1 MTAKLP
7 SIHITHCKI
16 LLLIEH
22 TSFARQALSGRRRQ
36 PTASPRFY
44 KGGRAARLRAE
55 RVDPEWGGAAH
66 QKAPQMVL
74 HLVTSHSLEGS
85 IGILSGAAS
94 DVWHVQQTTRCAN
107 VMMLQLRGGRGAV
120 FTCGAGS
127 DAEEAW
133 RTRRGLEF
141 SGPANQL
148 ALEYVCAVKP
158 GVCSDHGL
166 VVSTGSARGEQ
177 KGEVQ
182 KYSFGMVAKRLIK

>member
-22 TSFARQALSGRRRQ
+22 TSFARRALSGRRRQ

-55 RVDPEWGGAAH
+55 RADPEWGGAAH

-85 IGILSGAAS
+85 IGILSGAAPTF
-94 DVWHVQQTTRCAN
+94 DTCNKRRAAQMWWRCSSGGRFLRAAREA
-107 VMMLQLRGGRGAV
+107 MRRRRGGHAGDRSFRAPRTTWLRS
-120 FTCGAGS
+120 TCV
-127 DAEEAW
+127 
-133 RTRRGLEF
+133 L
-141 SGPANQL
+141 
-148 ALEYVCAVKP
+148 
-158 GVCSDHGL
+158 
-166 VVSTGSARGEQ
+166 
-177 KGEVQ
+177 
-182 KYSFGMVAKRLIK
+182 